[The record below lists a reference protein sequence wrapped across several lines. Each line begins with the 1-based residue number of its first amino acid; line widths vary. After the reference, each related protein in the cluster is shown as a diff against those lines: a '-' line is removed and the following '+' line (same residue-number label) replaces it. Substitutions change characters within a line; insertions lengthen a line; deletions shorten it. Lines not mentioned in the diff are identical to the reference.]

1 METLSKI
8 VKGCPADQSVRL
20 IGTREETKIR
30 YTVASQPVDRSVDQI
45 SVTEWPPVKVID
57 QEAFP
62 LDDAFKQ
69 ALKEAIDCAST
80 DSSRYVLNGACLDV
94 SAKEAHYVVGTDGRQ
109 LYAANSFRFQIPES
123 LIVPTRKF
131 VAWPGFLNDGPWS
144 LRMLPAV
151 KNDPEDK
158 KADKSKEEPPWLQI
172 ESERW
177 TYIARGIDGTY
188 PNWRQVVP
196 SETASW
202 TRITLAPASLQ
213 TMLQAVPLL
222 PGADTTNQTVVL
234 ESTNNLLTLRARGR
248 DDKAD
253 TRIEVPDVQIV
264 GKPFEVALN
273 RIYLLRALRFELNEI
288 RIDDSLT
295 PLVFSKPN
303 RTMIIMPVRMEAPA
317 PAVTAPVENPTA
329 PPNASATENAPPAPP
344 SAAAADNQTEPE
356 RNTMSATATTIP
368 ERGNLRAHTNGN
380 GEGEETRSSFKA
392 ALEHI
397 DRIKT
402 NLRDVISD
410 LGEAVSLLKAAE
422 KEQRAT
428 SKEIDSVRSK
438 LREIQSVKL

>member
-1 METLSKI
+1 M
-8 VKGCPADQSVRL
+8 DH
-20 IGTREETKIR
+20 
-30 YTVASQPVDRSVDQI
+30 I
-45 SVTEWPPVKVID
+45 SIAEWPPVKIID

-94 SAKEAHYVVGTDGRQ
+94 SAKEAHYVVGTDGHQ
-109 LYAANSFRFQIPES
+109 LYAANSFRFHIPES

-131 VAWPGFLNDGPWS
+131 VAWPGFLNDGPWR

-151 KNDPEDK
+151 KADPKDK

-172 ESERW
+172 ESDRW

-188 PNWRQVVP
+188 PNWRHVVP
-196 SETASW
+196 SETENW
-202 TRITLAPASLQ
+202 TRVTLAPSSIQ
-213 TMLQAVPLL
+213 MMLQAVPLL

-234 ESTNNLLTLRARGR
+234 ESANNVLSLRARGR

-295 PLVFSKPN
+295 PLVLSKPN
-303 RTMIIMPVRMEAPA
+303 RTMIIMPLRMEAPA
-317 PAVTAPVENPTA
+317 PAAPVETPSA
-329 PPNASATENAPPAPP
+329 PPDTSTTNNG
-344 SAAAADNQTEPE
+344 SAAIPSPPETNNSTEPE
-356 RNTMSATATTIP
+356 RKTMSATTMTTP
-368 ERGNLRAHTNGN
+368 ERGNLRAHTNGNGN

-410 LGEAVSLLKAAE
+410 LGEAVALLKAAE

-428 SKEIDSVRSK
+428 SKEIDTVRSK
-438 LREIQSVKL
+438 LREIQNVKL